1 MMEQYSLI
9 GKAERYL
16 SSARLL
22 CDAGDYDSAISR
34 IYYAAFYIAESLLDA
49 CGLAYSS
56 HKGVISA
63 FGKEFA
69 QSGRMDAYFHRLLIS
84 AFEKRQQAD
93 YLADTGIDKE
103 EVETL
108 LGEAN
113 SFLAAAKSWLAK
125 RT

>member
-1 MMEQYSLI
+1 MTQPRSLI
-9 GKAERYL
+9 DKADRYL
-16 SSARLL
+16 SLARLL

-69 QSGRMDAYFHRLLIS
+69 QSGRLDAYFHRLLIS

-93 YLADTGIDKE
+93 YLADTGLDKE
-103 EVETL
+103 EVESL
-108 LGEAN
+108 LAEAGL
-113 SFLAAAKSWLAK
+113 FLAAAKSWLAK